1 MMNPDK
7 AEKIASAII
16 RRLFPSSFYWVEVG
30 GKWYERF
37 DEDLEAQLPYIVDL
51 LTGEESIP
59 EEGD

>member
-16 RRLFPSSFYWVEVG
+16 RRLFPSASYQVEVN

-59 EEGD
+59 EEED